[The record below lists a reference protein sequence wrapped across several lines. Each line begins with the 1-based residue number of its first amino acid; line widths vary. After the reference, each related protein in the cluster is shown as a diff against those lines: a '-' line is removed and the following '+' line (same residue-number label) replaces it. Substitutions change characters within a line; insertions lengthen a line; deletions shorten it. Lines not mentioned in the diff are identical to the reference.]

1 VVLTA
6 GALGGGGWEL
16 RCEHNIAIIFSCR
29 SFLIDSADGRAEG
42 GGVGYPGESII
53 RKSSALTRLECKVFG
68 KDGADEDEFV
78 SDMRNG
84 LPLLPSSS
92 DEVVS
97 IRFKALIVNFCIYCW
112 TGFEETKPA
121 IVVQYEG
128 VESPNQEVP

>member
-1 VVLTA
+1 V

-29 SFLIDSADGRAEG
+29 AFLIDSADGRAAG

-53 RKSSALTRLECKVFG
+53 RKSSALTWPECEVFG

-78 SDMRNG
+78 SDMRTG
-84 LPLLPSSS
+84 LPLLSSSS

-97 IRFKALIVNFCIYCW
+97 IRLMALIVDFCIYCW
-112 TGFEETKPA
+112 IGFEETKR
-121 IVVQYEG
+121 IY
-128 VESPNQEVP
+128 